1 MRICIGLTDVVNIAA
16 TYAQGFRAL
25 GHETFTLVWSRRQF
39 FPDAHY
45 DLVIYEPTVAGESRV
60 AKNLRMLGR
69 ILQIPQV
76 LNCDLF
82 VLFAPAVLPTHLFYP
97 LLKRLNKKI
106 ITCFWGSDVRYWYAF
121 ESEARERGILD
132 QIAPFIEYARV
143 RSGGSY
149 WDKSRMIQ
157 TAEKYSDLILS
168 QPDCAQL
175 QTRPYMR
182 THVPLDLNLFR
193 CEIPDREIPLVLHAP
208 SVPTAKGTD
217 HVLAAVE
224 QLQGE
229 GLKFDFQLIQN
240 MPNPQLRELLTRAD
254 ILVDELYALTVGS
267 LSAEA
272 MASGCAVLTRY
283 DAEFSKV
290 PAECPVVSTDKYTLV
305 KNLRELI
312 VNRDL
317 RRKLAAAGRPYVQA
331 HNDLGKVIKDML
343 DWLGAGSGLVYDFT
357 PTFYRN
363 WHMPSELMAKEREQT
378 WSRRKQFFSM
388 IVRTGGT
395 Q

>member
-16 TYAQGFRAL
+16 TYAQGLRAL

-39 FPDAHY
+39 FPDAQY
-45 DLVIYEPTVAGESRV
+45 DLVIYQPPRAGQGKF
-60 AKNLRMLGR
+60 AANLEMLGR
-69 ILQIPQV
+69 MFRIPQV

-82 VLFAPAVLPTHLFYP
+82 ILFAPAVLPIHLFYP

-121 ESEARERGILD
+121 QEEARQRGILE
-132 QIAPFIEYARV
+132 QIAPFVEYART

-149 WDKSRMIQ
+149 FDKVRTIR
-157 TAEKYSDLILS
+157 TAEKYSDLVLS

-175 QTRPYMR
+175 QARPYMR
-182 THVPLDLNLFR
+182 THVPLDMDLFR

-208 SVPTAKGTD
+208 SVPSAKGTD

-224 QLQGE
+224 QLHKE
-229 GLKFDFQLIQN
+229 GLHFDFQRIEN
-240 MPNPQLRELLTRAD
+240 MPNTELRELLTRAD

-283 DAEFSKV
+283 DAVWSQV
-290 PAECPVVSTDKYTLV
+290 PANCPVVNTNKVSLKD
-305 KNLRELI
+305 NLRELI
-312 VNRDL
+312 SNRA
-317 RRKLAAAGRPYVQA
+317 RRCELAEQGRPYA
-331 HNDLGKVIKDML
+331 LATNDHYKVTREMIQ
-343 DWLGAGSGLVYDFT
+343 WLNAGDVLQHDFT
-357 PTFYRN
+357 PTFYQEFQ
-363 WHMPSELMAKEREQT
+363 MPPELLEQEHAET
-378 WSRRKQFFSM
+378 WARRRQFLSL

-395 Q
+395 

>member
-39 FPDAHY
+39 FPDADY
-45 DLVIYEPTVAGESRV
+45 DLVIYQPPRAGQSKLS
-60 AKNLRMLGR
+60 ANLAMLGR
-69 ILQIPQV
+69 TLQIPQV
-76 LNCDLF
+76 LQCDVI
-82 VLFAPAVLPTHLFYP
+82 VLFAPAVLPIHLFYP
-97 LLKRLNKKI
+97 LLKRLNKRI

-121 ESEARERGILD
+121 QEEARQLGILD
-132 QIAPFIEYARV
+132 QIAPFVEYART

-149 WDKSRMIQ
+149 FDKQRMIQ
-157 TAEKYSDLILS
+157 TAERYSNLILS

-182 THVPLDLNLFR
+182 THVPLDLGLFR

-208 SVPTAKGTD
+208 SVPSAKGSE

-224 QLQGE
+224 QLKAE
-229 GLKFDFQLIQN
+229 GVRLEFQRIEN

-290 PAECPVVSTDKYTLV
+290 PQNCPVVNTNKFTLIE
-305 KNLRELI
+305 NLRELI
-312 VNRDL
+312 LNREL
-317 RRKLAAAGRPYVQA
+317 RRHLAEQGRPFVQA
-331 HNDLGKVIKDML
+331 HNDHYKVTREML
-343 DWLGAGSGLVYDFT
+343 EWLNAGDALSYDFT
-357 PTFYRN
+357 PTFYKTFQ
-363 WHMPSELMAKEREQT
+363 MPPELLAQERAQT
-378 WSRRKQFFSM
+378 WARRKQFFSM

-395 Q
+395 